1 MLNDR
6 DRRLLNELER
16 NLQQDDPVWTRQFED
31 PKPPR
36 QAHQDLRRVMA
47 MGLLALLAA
56 LCLLLDIPVGT
67 VIFGS
72 AVIILAYLRYRR

>member
-1 MLNDR
+1 
-6 DRRLLNELER
+6 
-16 NLQQDDPVWTRQFED
+16 
-31 PKPPR
+31 
-36 QAHQDLRRVMA
+36 

-72 AVIILAYLRYRR
+72 AVIVLGYIRYRR